1 MQFAL
6 LKVLIQPTG
15 ESCMSTAFNTRQK
28 INALPFNRRPL
39 AAVIAGIF
47 LIASGTLH
55 AADQTTPAAPT
66 VEELQA
72 EIAKLKQIIAAQSG
86 SATNAPQQDKTGDK
100 TNDAKSEAAKEEEP
114 QTLGEVTVAGTA
126 RIAAVQ
132 DVPTSI
138 SVVSGSDLAELDSMS
153 LNSILKRASDV
164 VWNQGNQR
172 SSSISIRGIGRIG
185 TTEAQD
191 PSVGVTVDGVSY
203 AYNALT
209 SSYDFI
215 DVDTLEVLRGPQGT
229 LGGKSADMGVININ
243 TIRPSFTP
251 SSDYSLTFGQL
262 GTVAAT
268 LGAGGAILDDVL
280 AWRGTFSADKGSGD
294 MVNLYDRDQSF
305 TNTDRVSGRVQF
317 LLKTSPDFN
326 ARLAIDVQ
334 PNASETDNGRT
345 IYTQTPGVY
354 SNGTVNTL
362 ATDAQTRL
370 GRSWFTNEAG
380 YTYAG
385 DYLNGA
391 GQNAVDLNNGLGQV
405 TGSKGVTAELNWAVG
420 TSTLTSITAY
430 KFYHF
435 NAVNDEGTPFDINPN
450 SGGFYNDYRQVSQEL
465 RLSSELGG
473 FVDYTAGLY
482 FLKTDLEATYQKSW
496 GSDAGAYFASSAQY
510 KQLDATAAG
519 QLLMM
524 NSLDRLSMNYNSPAG
539 YEDIENHS
547 EAAYGQ
553 ANWHLTDKITL
564 TTGARLTHD
573 DRETT
578 GSSGIVDNGY
588 GASLNPVSVNGIP
601 LGGFASSS
609 TGTLL
614 ANNSQAQL
622 ALADSVASQYFGAK
636 VTGVAGAAYQSLT
649 AAQLQQV
656 ADAKNIRATNAGVM
670 FNTTAAQPYIG
681 NTPTINISPAYKF
694 DDTLTAYVSAQ
705 YGVKAGISQFVNGV
719 SDLVKPEK
727 TSSFELGFKSLL
739 LDKTLVLNSDLFLT
753 NVRDYQQ
760 AIRVV
765 DVYTTNLQN
774 NGQFAYTT
782 ATGNAARVEST
793 GIELDANYSG
803 IDHFNIRVAGAYNDA
818 FYKNFSNS
826 AQPVEN
832 GYAGASPYQNVS
844 GQALPGASKVSL
856 NVGVDFHTR
865 FWDEKLF
872 HSSVNANYLSRYN
885 SDPSLSSYAW
895 IGSSTLTDFGVGV
908 SNPKQTFDVTLIA
921 KNLFNNQTP
930 LLQTWDSYTPAVPRW
945 FGIVFKGRG

>member
-1 MQFAL
+1 MA
-6 LKVLIQPTG
+6 T
-15 ESCMSTAFNTRQK
+15 SFNTRQG
-28 INALPFNRRPL
+28 NNPLPFNLRPL
-39 AAVIAGIF
+39 ASVIAGIF
-47 LIASGTLH
+47 LIASGSLH
-55 AADQTTPAAPT
+55 AADQTPQAAPT
-66 VEELQA
+66 VEQLQA
-72 EIAKLKQIIAAQSG
+72 EIARLKQIIAAQSG
-86 SATNAPQQDKTGDK
+86 STTNAPVSDKTTESK
-100 TNDAKSEAAKEEEP
+100 PEAAKEDEP

-138 SVVSGSDLAELDSMS
+138 SVVSGSDLAELNSMS
-153 LNSILKRASDV
+153 LGSILKRASDV

-185 TTEAQD
+185 TTEEQD

-203 AYNALT
+203 AFNALT

-215 DVDTLEVLRGPQGT
+215 DVDTLEVLRGPQGA
-229 LGGKSADMGVININ
+229 LGGKSADMGVVNIN
-243 TIRPSFTP
+243 TVRPSFTP

-262 GTVAAT
+262 GTVVAT
-268 LGAGGAILDDVL
+268 LAAGGPVIDDIL

-294 MVNLYDRDQSF
+294 LVNLYDRDQSY
-305 TNTDRVSGRVQF
+305 TNTDRLSGRVQF
-317 LLKTSPDFN
+317 LFKPSQDFN
-326 ARLAIDVQ
+326 ARVAIDVQ
-334 PNASETDNGRT
+334 PNSSETQNGRT
-345 IYTQTPGVY
+345 IYTQTPDVF
-354 SNGTVNTL
+354 SNGSVNTL

-370 GRSWFTNEAG
+370 GRSWFTHDTG

-391 GQNAVDLNNGLGQV
+391 GQNAVDDNNGNGQIS
-405 TGSKGVTAELNWAVG
+405 GSKGATAELNWTLG
-420 TSTLTSITAY
+420 TYTLTSITAY
-430 KFYHF
+430 KDYHF
-435 NAVNDEGTPFDINPN
+435 NATNDEGTPFDINPN
-450 SGGFYNDYRQVSQEL
+450 SGGFYDLYKQVSQEF
-465 RLSSELGG
+465 RISSELGG
-473 FVDYTAGLY
+473 FVDYQAGLY
-482 FLKTDLEATYQKSW
+482 FLKTDLEATYQKVW
-496 GSDAGAYFASSAQY
+496 GSDAGAYYASTAQY
-510 KQLDATAAG
+510 NQLDATAAG
-519 QLLMM
+519 QLLMQ
-524 NSLDRLSMNYNSPAG
+524 NSLDRLSMHYNSPVG
-539 YEDIENHS
+539 YADIENHS
-547 EAAYGQ
+547 EAAFGQ

-578 GSSGIVDNGY
+578 GYSGIVDNGF
-588 GASLNPVSVNGIP
+588 GASLNPVAVNGVQ

-609 TGTLL
+609 TGALS
-614 ANNSQAQL
+614 AGNSAAQL
-622 ALADSVASQYFGAK
+622 ALADSVAAQYFGVKATS
-636 VTGVAGAAYQSLT
+636 VPGAAYKTLT

-670 FNTTAAQPYIG
+670 FNNTAAQPYIA
-681 NTPTINISPAYKF
+681 NTPTINISPSYKF

-705 YGVKAGISQFVNGV
+705 YGEKAGISQFVNGV

-739 LDKTLVLNSDLFLT
+739 LDKTLVLNSDFFLT

-818 FYKNFSNS
+818 FYKNFANS

-832 GYAGASPYQNVS
+832 GYTGASPYQNVS

-856 NVGVDFHTR
+856 NLGIDFHTR
-865 FWDEKLF
+865 VWNEKLF
-872 HSSVNANYLSRYN
+872 HSSINATYLSRYN

-895 IGSSTLTDFGVGV
+895 IGSSTLTDLGVGL
-908 SNPKQTFDVTLIA
+908 SNQKQTFDVSLIV
-921 KNLFNNQTP
+921 KNLFDNKTP
-930 LLQTWDSYTPAVPRW
+930 LLQTWDSYTPANPTW
-945 FGIVFKGRG
+945 IGIVFKGRS